1 MFAIVVR
8 DIEGLIASI
17 LIIVLLMGQ
26 ILVKMMRSV
35 FRRIM
40 RGDIDAFV
48 IRGLRGLTV

>member
-8 DIEGLIASI
+8 DIGGLIASI
-17 LIIVLLMGQ
+17 RIIVLLMGR

-35 FRRIM
+35 FQRIM

-48 IRGLRGLTV
+48 IRGLQGLIV